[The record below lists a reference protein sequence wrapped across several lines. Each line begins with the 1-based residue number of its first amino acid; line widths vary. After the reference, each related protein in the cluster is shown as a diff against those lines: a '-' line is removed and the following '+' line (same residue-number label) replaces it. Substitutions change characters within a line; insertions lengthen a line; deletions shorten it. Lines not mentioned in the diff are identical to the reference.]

1 MMFFVT
7 LIASS
12 RMMPSITRLSF
23 DEFLDAKQYE
33 FELHDAR
40 VQRLGGYPREFGQ
53 RIDDFGVFRGYFAIV
68 SIARRGQ
75 VRRRESRSR
84 NGLDDVRELGGGG
97 VVAAPRRD
105 DVRDDVQMFLLFG
118 NLHDGARDGR
128 VQILRREL

>member
-33 FELHDAR
+33 FELHDAACNASGDIHANLANASTISAYSGILCDSLDR
-40 VQRLGGYPREFGQ
+40 TSR
-53 RIDDFGVFRGYFAIV
+53 
-68 SIARRGQ
+68 Q

-84 NGLDDVRELGGGG
+84 NGLDDVRELG
-97 VVAAPRRD
+97 AEAS
-105 DVRDDVQMFLLFG
+105 
-118 NLHDGARDGR
+118 
-128 VQILRREL
+128 

>member
-75 VRRRESRSR
+75 VRRRESSSR
-84 NGLDDVRELGGGG
+84 TTSRCSCSLEISTTAREISKE
-97 VVAAPRRD
+97 
-105 DVRDDVQMFLLFG
+105 QE
-118 NLHDGARDGR
+118 HQIGR
-128 VQILRREL
+128 AHV